1 MSKTYAQLSLGGNND
16 QETVKQL
23 QKLLNEKNGAGLQV
37 DGIFGEKTRKAVQ
50 DYQSANGLQVDGI
63 VGPKTWGAL
72 TATADAPATSKVL
85 SPAESIRQQMDT
97 LTANKPGEFVFADQ
111 ALLDMTQQ
119 AIRDRAAFA
128 YDPNADALY
137 RRYKDSYITQ
147 GKQAMEDTMGQAAAM
162 TGGYGS
168 SYAQTAGQQ
177 AYQGY
182 LQELND
188 VLPQLEALA
197 YEKYSDETDRL
208 RENYQLLAAERDT
221 ALDAHQ
227 AAQKQYNTE
236 IENLHEQYKDA
247 LTRQDEEFMKMV
259 TYLRLGYNPTQAE
272 LAAAGLTPELARLI
286 ISR

>member
-23 QKLLNEKNGAGLQV
+23 QKLLNEKNNAGLQV
-37 DGIFGEKTRKAVQ
+37 DGIFGKKTKQAVL

-63 VGPKTWGAL
+63 VGTKTWGAL
-72 TATADAPATSKVL
+72 LKAADKQPAEEQVL

-111 ALLDMTQQ
+111 ALLDMTEQ
-119 AIRDRAAFA
+119 AIRDRGAFA

-208 RENYQLLAAERDT
+208 RENYQLLADQRET

-236 IENLHEQYKDA
+236 LQNLHEQYQDA

-259 TYLRLGYNPTQAE
+259 TYLRLGYSPTQAE
-272 LAAAGLTPELARLI
+272 LAAAGLTPELAR
-286 ISR
+286 

>member
-1 MSKTYAQLSLGGNND
+1 MSNTYAQLSLGGNND
-16 QETVKQL
+16 KETVKQL
-23 QKLLNEKNGAGLQV
+23 QQLLNEKIGAGLDV
-37 DGIFGEKTRKAVQ
+37 DGIFGAKTKKAVQ
-50 DYQSANGLQVDGI
+50 NYQSAKGLQVDGI
-63 VGPKTWGAL
+63 VGSETWGSLLGTENKA
-72 TATADAPATSKVL
+72 ATEKVL
-85 SPAESIRQQMDT
+85 SPAERIQQQMDT
-97 LTANKPGEFVFADQ
+97 LTANKPEEFVFSDQ
-111 ALLDMTQQ
+111 ALLDMTEQ
-119 AIRDRAAFA
+119 AIRDRGAFA

-147 GKQAMEDTMGQAAAM
+147 GKQAMEDTMGQAASM
-162 TGGYGS
+162 TGGYGN

-208 RENYQLLAAERDT
+208 REDYQMLAAERES

-236 IENLHEQYKDA
+236 MENLQAQYQDA
-247 LTRQDEEFMKMV
+247 LAHQKDEFMKMV
-259 TYLRLGYNPTQAE
+259 TYLRLGYKPTQAE
-272 LAAAGLTPELARLI
+272 LAAAGLSQELARLI
-286 ISR
+286 VSR